1 MATNKVGDADVVT
14 VTAPAAVASGAGVL
28 VGLLFGVA
36 IHAAASGAP
45 VAIMTEGVFRLPKAS
60 GAINEG
66 VRVFWDNT
74 NGNVTTTTT
83 SNNCIGWAVGP
94 GNYASGATEILV
106 RLGGP
111 NATAA

>member
-1 MATNKVGDADVVT
+1 VGDADVVT